1 MSTYIGQL
9 QIGSTGEQMPIGS
22 TLFGNCASTAA
33 ATTKQATLNAFDAF
47 SRGVTVHIRFDN
59 GNTAVGTTA
68 NPILLS
74 VGGTT
79 AIEVVGNFV
88 CEPNTVV
95 EFTYDEVDATHKYW
109 RVNGIAA
116 PSAATA
122 LPSNIGTANTGS
134 STKYAREDH
143 THSISVA
150 EGDAYGQVKIAGQNV
165 NVHGL
170 GDAAYTDADA
180 YATAAQGTLAENAM
194 PKSGGTFTGEVIVPA
209 ITNSSDNNAAATK
222 SYVDDAI
229 GDILG
234 SANAMVFKGTIG
246 TGGNPGTLPNE
257 YQAGWTYRI
266 ITADTYA
273 GQVCEV
279 GDLIIA
285 IHDSAAGQSSVVPA
299 DWTVAQG
306 NLDGVVTGVPAD
318 NALNGKIAVF
328 DGTSGDKIK
337 AGPYTLGKSVPSEAV
352 FTDTTYTITDGQA
365 YTAHTLTDAEGATI
379 LASVYQGVLT
389 LAPGIQFTTG
399 NVGASLTP
407 TTNGAST

>member
-1 MSTYIGQL
+1 MSTYIGLL

-22 TLFGNCASTAA
+22 TLFGYCPNPAA
-33 ATTKQATLNAFDAF
+33 ATTKTVTLNAFNNFA
-47 SRGVTVHIRFDN
+47 RGVTVHIRFDN
-59 GNTAVGTTA
+59 GNTAVSTTA

-79 AIEVVGNFV
+79 ALEVAGNFV

-109 RVNGIAA
+109 RVNGIA

-122 LPSNIGTANTGS
+122 IPSNIGTASIGN

-150 EGDAYGQVKIAGQNV
+150 EGDADGQVKIAGQNV
-165 NVHGL
+165 SVHGL

-209 ITNSSDNNAAATK
+209 ITDSSDNNAAATK

-229 GDILG
+229 GDVLG

-246 TGGNPGTLPNE
+246 TGGNPGALPNE

-266 ITADTYA
+266 ITAGTYA
-273 GQVCEV
+273 GNVCEV

-285 IHDSAAGQSSVVPA
+285 IHDSTTGQSSVVPA

-306 NLDGVVTGVPAD
+306 NLDGTVIGPAS
-318 NALNGKIAVF
+318 ATAEHIAVF
-328 DGTSGDKIK
+328 DGNTGKTIK
-337 AGPYTLGKSVPSEAV
+337 DSTFTIGTSVPSGAV
-352 FTDTTYTITDGQA
+352 FTDTTYAITDGQA

-379 LASVYQGVLT
+379 LASVDKGVLT